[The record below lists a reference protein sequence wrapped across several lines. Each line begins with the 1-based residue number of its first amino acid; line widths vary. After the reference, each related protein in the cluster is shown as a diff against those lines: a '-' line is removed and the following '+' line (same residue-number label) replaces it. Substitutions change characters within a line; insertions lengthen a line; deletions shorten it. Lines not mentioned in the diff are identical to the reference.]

1 MCEINGL
8 NLRVRGAV
16 RPWCINDF
24 TAHIPGI
31 CNVVTISSLYDPY
44 REYLMYDVDYDRSL
58 ELEVCQSLRDTED
71 KDISFQNILPQEFT
85 E

>member
-1 MCEINGL
+1 MREINGL
-8 NLRVRGAV
+8 NLRVRGTV
-16 RPWCINDF
+16 RPWSINDF
-24 TAHIPGI
+24 TAHIPDI

-44 REYLMYDVDYDRSL
+44 RADYGRSL

-71 KDISFQNILPQEFT
+71 KDRSFQNILPQEFT